1 MRLNPRQIEAFRA
14 VMQTGG
20 VTAAATAL
28 QVTQP
33 AVSRLIRDFERD
45 SDLVLFNREGNRL
58 VPRQEAH
65 TLWSEIER
73 VYVGLDHIGRIAD
86 GIRRG
91 RGDTLRI
98 GAVAALTTR
107 CMDRVLAKFLA
118 AFPKSAVT
126 FETESSGRIA
136 DLVAMQYYD
145 VGLVYAHGG
154 HSSARGE
161 TIATREAVCA
171 VPLSHRLARRNAVAA
186 ADLAGETLALP
197 GRRTAL
203 RATIDE
209 ALAAKPVRPGR
220 VIEASLHNCC
230 RIVAQ
235 NLALAIVDPLSAEEF
250 ADKLAIKPFR
260 PALEIVYGVMF
271 AHGPARNHL
280 ARDFIDMLRGD
291 LSANA

>member
-33 AVSRLIRDFERD
+33 AVSRLIRDFERE
-45 SDLVLFNREGNRL
+45 SDLVLFTREGNRL

-161 TIATREAVCA
+161 TIATREAVCIL
-171 VPLSHRLARRNAVAA
+171 PRNHRLARRSAIAA

-203 RATIDE
+203 RVAIDE
-209 ALAAKPVRPGR
+209 ALAAKPVQIGR

-235 NLALAIVDPLSAEEF
+235 GLALAIVDPLSAAEF
-250 ADKLAIKPFR
+250 AGKLDIRAFR
-260 PALEIVYGVMF
+260 PALPVVYGAMF

-280 ARDFIDMLRGD
+280 ARDFIDLLRAD
-291 LSANA
+291 LSAPV